1 VRWPS
6 RLARRLRALFL
17 RKRLE
22 HELDDEL
29 RFHLEM
35 EIAAN
40 VQRGV
45 SEAEARR
52 MALASFG
59 GVERYKEECR
69 DARGVG
75 PFEDLGRDIRFGVR
89 MLRKHPGF
97 AGVVVLTLGLGIGA
111 TTAVFGAVNGV
122 LLAPLPFAD
131 SDRLVTLWQQD
142 RSQGGERDAL
152 SPANFLDVRDRGR
165 SFAGVAAMEPFGLDR
180 ITPDG
185 PEAIDTWLVSEG
197 FFQVLGT
204 PARLGRTFS
213 VDDHAPGRERVVIL
227 GDGIWRES
235 FASDPAIIGRTLTLD
250 GVPHTVVGVMP
261 PGFQELFGEEKLWAP
276 RVFTEQDRKVR
287 GATYLWAIGRLRPG
301 VAREAAAAELT
312 AIATQLSAEYPRT
325 NASADLTMVPFVEQ
339 LVGRARPA
347 LLVLLGAVGCLLLIA
362 CANVANLMLSRAV
375 SREREFAV
383 RTALGAGRWRVVRQ
397 LGVEAMLLALAGG
410 IAGVLIARW
419 GVEAI
424 KALAPYDL
432 PRRDELAIDT
442 RVLAFA
448 LLVSVGAALVSGL
461 VPALR
466 AARLDVNEGLKTTG
480 RWSSAGTSPRSARG
494 ALAGGQ
500 VALAVLLL
508 VGAGL
513 LARSLAS
520 LLDVERGYHADR
532 VLTLTVQAWQYYPRP
547 AERAEF
553 VRQTVT
559 RLSAMPGVR
568 AAGMTS
574 SLPLHRPIGAHSAAY
589 TAEGRPIERGQEPR
603 AQAAVVTSGY
613 FNVLRIARRRG
624 RAFTPADD
632 AKSVPVVMIN
642 ESMARRLWPGE
653 DPVGKRL
660 SVSFTGAPVVR
671 EVVGVVADVRHDGLD
686 AEPQP
691 GIFLPHAQLSTGAIT
706 FTMRT
711 ADDPAT
717 VLRAAKREIWAVNPA
732 LPITSEATMEQ
743 LLDDSL
749 RERRFHLLLLG
760 AFATVAVLLAAIGI
774 YGVVSYTTS
783 ERTREIGV
791 RMALGAQVGD
801 VLGLVMRQ
809 GTLLATGGVV
819 VGLVAASLLTR
830 VLRSML
836 FGVAPLDGLT
846 FVVGGVVVLVIAA
859 AATLIPA
866 RRAARVDPLAALR
879 AE

>member
-1 VRWPS
+1 MRWPS
-6 RLARRLRALFL
+6 RLARRLRALF
-17 RKRLE
+17 RRTHLE
-22 HELDDEL
+22 HELDDEM

-35 EIAAN
+35 EVAAN
-40 VQRGV
+40 VKRGM
-45 SEAEARR
+45 SEGEARR
-52 MALASFG
+52 VALAAFG

-69 DARGVG
+69 DVRGVG
-75 PFEDLGRDIRFGVR
+75 VFEDLGRDIRFGVR

-131 SDRLVTLWQQD
+131 SERLVTLWQQD
-142 RSQGGERDAL
+142 RTQAGERDAL
-152 SPANFLDVRDRGR
+152 SPANFLDLQDRVR
-165 SFAGVAAMEPFGLDR
+165 SFAGVAVMEPFSLDR
-180 ITPDG
+180 ITPEG
-185 PEAIDTWLVSEG
+185 PEAIDTWLVSQG

-213 VDDHAPGRERVVIL
+213 VDDHAPGGERVVIL

-235 FASDPAIIGRTLTLD
+235 FGADPAVIGRTLTLD
-250 GVPHTVVGVMP
+250 GAPHTVVGVMP
-261 PGFQELFGEEKLWAP
+261 PGFQELFGAEKIWAP
-276 RVFTEQDRKVR
+276 KLFTEQDRKVR
-287 GATYLWAIGRLRPG
+287 GATYLSAIGRLRPG
-301 VAREAAAAELT
+301 VSPATARAELA
-312 AIATQLSAEYPRT
+312 AIAAQLSAEFPPT
-325 NASADLTMVPFVEQ
+325 NASVDLTMVPFVEQ

-410 IAGVLIARW
+410 VAGVLVARW

-432 PRRDELAIDT
+432 PRREELAIDT

-448 LLVSVGAALVSGL
+448 LVVSLGAALVSAL

-480 RWSSAGTSPRSARG
+480 RWSSAGTSPRSARA

-520 LLDVERGYHADR
+520 LLDVERGFRADK

-553 VRQTVT
+553 VRQTLA
-559 RLSAMPGVR
+559 RLSSMPGVR

-574 SLPLHRPIGAHSAAY
+574 SLPLHRPIGANDAAY
-589 TAEGRPIERGQEPR
+589 AADGRPHEPGQEPR
-603 AQAAVVTSGY
+603 AHTAVVTSGY
-613 FNVLRIARRRG
+613 FDALGIARRRG
-624 RAFTPADD
+624 RTFTAADD
-632 AKSVPVVMIN
+632 AKGVPVAIVN

-660 SVSFTGAPVVR
+660 LVTFTGPPVAR

-706 FTMRT
+706 FTLRT
-711 ADDPAT
+711 AGDPAA
-717 VLRAAKREIWAVNPA
+717 VLRAAKQEIWTVNPA
-732 LPITSEATMEQ
+732 LPVSSEATMEQ
-743 LLDDSL
+743 LLGDSL

-809 GTLLATGGVV
+809 GTLLAMGGVV
-819 VGLVAASLLTR
+819 AGLLAATLLTR

-836 FGVAPLDGLT
+836 FGVAPLDGAT
-846 FVVGGVVVLVIAA
+846 FLGGGAIVLVIAA

-866 RRAARVDPLAALR
+866 RRAAKVDPLAALR